1 MPLNIDLQQILLHLL
16 NVVLLFGILY
26 FLLYSPVKA
35 FIEKRAKYY
44 EDMDQQA
51 KNTLQEAESVK
62 ADYEQRLAGAE
73 DEIRARRDEAQAKL
87 NESLNAQR
95 QAAQEEAS
103 ELLSKAKADAARE
116 RDRIVSEAQE
126 EISALVVSAAEKLIS
141 ESTSEAYD
149 QFLNAAE
156 GTDEHA

>member
-1 MPLNIDLQQILLHLL
+1 MPLNINLQQILLHLL

-26 FLLYSPVKA
+26 FLLYSPVKSFLA
-35 FIEKRAKYY
+35 KRTRYY

-51 KNTLQEAESVK
+51 KDALNDAQSVK
-62 ADYEQRLAGAE
+62 ADYEQRLADVE
-73 DEIRARRDEAQAKL
+73 KDIRKIRDEEQAKL
-87 NESLNAQR
+87 NESLKAQR

-103 ELLSKAKADAARE
+103 DILSKAKADAVRE

-141 ESTSEAYD
+141 ESTSDAYD
-149 QFLNAAE
+149 QFLNEAE
-156 GTDEHA
+156 GTEKNA